1 MLLPKNLSV
10 PNSPNTIVHRRSN
23 SNLSEKAPSYKINL
37 ENLVAIENKLTTIFD
52 GFRNGENVSLL
63 CNDYWSLTE
72 ESYMAHVDKIFRDDK
87 TKKIAKTSTLLEII
101 SIVFLN
107 FSASE
112 SALVGLRNIVN
123 YLH

>member
-1 MLLPKNLSV
+1 M
-10 PNSPNTIVHRRSN
+10 
-23 SNLSEKAPSYKINL
+23 

-87 TKKIAKTSTLLEII
+87 TKKIVKTSTLLEII

-112 SALVGLRNIVN
+112 TTLAGLRNIVN